1 MKKSLTTLL
10 LPPLS
15 LQHAKHQKSCT
26 AAVTTLWATGLF
38 SIASGFQNEHHTLI
52 NGLLGIGL
60 WATAIIWS
68 LLLTQQTKKIKQT
81 GAHERY
87 IDDPL
92 QTVRQQLK
100 LLATEDQGQH
110 SNFNFSQQGAVLH

>member
-1 MKKSLTTLL
+1 MNTSLTTLL

-15 LQHAKHQKSCT
+15 LAKHQKSCT

-38 SIASGFQNEHHTLI
+38 SVASGFQSEHHTLI

-60 WATAIIWS
+60 WATAITWS

-81 GAHERY
+81 GAHEHY

-100 LLATEDQGQH
+100 RLANEDQGQH
-110 SNFNFSQQGAVLH
+110 SNFNFSQQEAVLH